1 MVPKPVN
8 VYHSKVQMV
17 LEKVQLCVPFTSFST
32 ARLEILDEVPVL
44 LREVFILS
52 VYDSQISSG
61 NIDREF
67 FLSRRLF

>member
-17 LEKVQLCVPFTSFST
+17 LVKVQLCVPFISFST

-44 LREVFILS
+44 PRKVFILS
-52 VYDSQISSG
+52 VYDSQTSSG
-61 NIDREF
+61 NIDRDVF
-67 FLSRRLF
+67 IS